1 MPKYDN
7 HSKGFKGGEFLKV
20 PPDSTGHEGIYFYPS
35 NADLTMYDVPP
46 YYNPVKLK
54 DVHVF
59 SGETEHMVDIPMN
72 LLDGDKH
79 LVIYTQ
85 CSVNTYN
92 AIEIMFNSENNLP
105 SLPLTNSEFA
115 LNNYNRIKRIYI
127 KTNEGDG
134 EVLVMIVDKYVPSI
148 TSLGE
153 PSSPNK
159 SAGN

>member
-85 CSVNTYN
+85 C
-92 AIEIMFNSENNLP
+92 
-105 SLPLTNSEFA
+105 
-115 LNNYNRIKRIYI
+115 